1 VPLHEL
7 LFESRRT
14 PEIVVVLRCKEETT
28 FKRCIDETKIKAK
41 YDQIVKERKEAKEKQ
56 RGEDKKTK

>member
-1 VPLHEL
+1 M
-7 LFESRRT
+7 
-14 PEIVVVLRCKEETT
+14 VVLRCKEETT